1 MNRML
6 GAMRAGVAVAM
17 VVLAGCGTENP
28 FSRGI
33 ETIDGGDDG
42 PITGDISFAA
52 NVVPALRGC
61 PACHSS
67 GAGGWTYA
75 GGAGAYAA
83 VSSVI
88 DSGSPANSLLL
99 VKASGGAG
107 HGGGTVLSSSSSG
120 YATILAW
127 IEQGARDN

>member
-1 MNRML
+1 MNHTL
-6 GAMRAGVAVAM
+6 GVLLAALF
-17 VVLAGCGTENP
+17 LAGCGTENP
-28 FSRGI
+28 FSRGF
-33 ETIDGGDDG
+33 ETNDGGNGG
-42 PITGDISFAA
+42 PITGDVSFAA

-75 GGAGAYAA
+75 GGGGAYGA
-83 VSSVI
+83 VASVV
-88 DSGSPANSLLL
+88 DTGSPANSLLL
-99 VKASGGAG
+99 VKGSGGAG
-107 HGGGTVLSSSSSG
+107 HGGGTVLSASSSG